1 MDCMSFNL
9 GSGRLSAEI
18 NVTPLID
25 VLLVLLIV
33 FMIIT
38 PVEPRGLFANI
49 PQQGGNASSTDSAV
63 VLQLS
68 ENPGGTPSLAINHQ
82 ELAWDNLRNRLL
94 EIYKARAD
102 GVLFIKGES
111 DVEFEYVARAI
122 DVAHGANVTR
132 VGLIP

>member
-1 MDCMSFNL
+1 MSFNL
-9 GSGRLSAEI
+9 GSPRGLAAEM

-25 VLLVLLIV
+25 VLLVLLII

-49 PQQGGNASSTDSAV
+49 PQPSGNAPPTDSAI

-68 ENPGGTPSLAINHQ
+68 QSSNGIPSLAINHQ
-82 ELAWDNLRNRLL
+82 QLKWDRLRNRLL
-94 EIYKARAD
+94 EIYKSRAD

-122 DVAHGANVTR
+122 DVAHGANITR